1 MTMKNILVP
10 TDFSATAQNAA
21 RYALHLAGQ
30 IDAPKIILYNAY
42 QAPVALDPMAMA
54 PAVLMLDEEQLRTSS
69 MEALE
74 YFRNSLKEDC
84 PPNCSMELFCEYALL
99 NEGLDHV
106 CEKTDSELIVMGITG
121 GGLLEETLIGS
132 NTIHVSRHSTKPVI
146 IVPKNAVYKKIEKV
160 ALACDFR
167 SVVDTTPVEPIRD
180 LLQVTGSKLM
190 VLNIDHNR
198 EHFDPEI
205 PFQSKMLDQ
214 LFHSYYPEY
223 HFIEQED
230 FMEGVHSFVLEN
242 KIDLLITIPKKHGLF
257 DQIFHRSHTKQMA
270 FHVHVPLMV
279 IHD

>member
-1 MTMKNILVP
+1 MKNILIP
-10 TDFSATAQNAA
+10 TDFSATAENAA

-30 IDAPKIILYNAY
+30 IGTPRIILYNAY

-54 PAVLMLDEEQLRTSS
+54 PAVFLLDEEQLRSSS

-74 YFRNSLKEDC
+74 HFRDLLKKDC
-84 PPNCSMELFCEYALL
+84 PPDCIIDLFCEYALL
-99 NEGLDHV
+99 NNGLDHV
-106 CEKTDSELIVMGITG
+106 CEKTDSDLIVMGITG

-132 NTIHVSRHSTKPVI
+132 NTIHVSKHSTKPVI
-146 IVPKNAVYKKIEKV
+146 IVPKNAVFNKIEEV

-167 SVVDTTPVEPIRD
+167 SVIDTTPVEPIRD
-180 LLQVTGSKLM
+180 LLQATSAKLM
-190 VLNIDHNR
+190 VLNIDHSD

-223 HFIEQED
+223 HFIDKED
-230 FMEGVHSFVLEN
+230 FMEAIHEFVQEN
-242 KIDLLITIPKKHGLF
+242 KIDLLITIPKKHGVF

>member
-1 MTMKNILVP
+1 MKNILVP

-21 RYALHLAGQ
+21 RYALHLANQ

-54 PAVLMLDEEQLRTSS
+54 PAVLLLDEEQLRSSS

-74 YFRNSLKEDC
+74 HFRNLLKADC
-84 PPNCSMELFCEYALL
+84 PPQCSIDLFCEYALL
-99 NEGLDHV
+99 NNGLDDV
-106 CEKTDSELIVMGITG
+106 CARTDSDLIVMGISG

-132 NTIHVSRHSTKPVI
+132 NTILVSKHSTKPVI
-146 IVPKNAVYKKIEKV
+146 IVPKDAVFNKIEEV

-167 SVVDTTPVEPIRD
+167 SVIDTTPVEPIREF
-180 LLQVTGSKLM
+180 LTATSAKLM
-190 VLNIDHNR
+190 VLNIDNKQGN
-198 EHFDPEI
+198 FDPEI

-223 HFIEQED
+223 HFVDQED
-230 FMEGVHSFVLEN
+230 FMEAIHQFVLDN

-257 DQIFHRSHTKQMA
+257 EQIFHRSHTKQMA
-270 FHVHVPLMV
+270 FHVHVPLMI